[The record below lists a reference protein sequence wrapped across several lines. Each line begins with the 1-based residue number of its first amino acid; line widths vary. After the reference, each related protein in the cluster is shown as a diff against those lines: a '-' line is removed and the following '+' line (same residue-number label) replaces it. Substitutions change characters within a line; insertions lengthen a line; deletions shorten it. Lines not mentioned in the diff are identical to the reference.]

1 MAEKLSQ
8 VSWCQKLHFLKGSFG
23 SGSKSESIPTDSGKK
38 SNFTAEINLLT
49 AGHKKKFVYIANII
63 FYADVLLKD
72 QFEFHKVINYA
83 ISTNKTGLLNL
94 FGFIYLVTNDLLSW
108 ILVFFM

>member
-1 MAEKLSQ
+1 MFFAGCQTVVQRSSGDLALWSCAILSDKHLWLEKLSQ

-49 AGHKKKFVYIANII
+49 ARHEKLFVYIANII
-63 FYADVLLKD
+63 FYADVLIED
-72 QFEFHKVINYA
+72 QFEFH
-83 ISTNKTGLLNL
+83 
-94 FGFIYLVTNDLLSW
+94 
-108 ILVFFM
+108 